1 MWNLATDFGAV
12 GSVLPCCQSM
22 LSRSSSVISHI
33 LLAEALLLL
42 DFSSSDL
49 FIFLLLTSSTAM
61 TSTSSSTSSF
71 TETETFQV
79 RLGSCLHAWLED
91 ALPTRVGYLRAG
103 LEVFFPDLR
112 RVKLEVEPAVLH
124 QSMKRVSRLCCSGVH
139 EVKRE
144 DWIVPRESCSSEL
157 LHLTDELQLGL
168 VKKVL
173 RKPAGDVVKAY
184 VKSRSWKKSRE

>member
-49 FIFLLLTSSTAM
+49 FILLLLTSSTAM

-91 ALPTRVGYLRAG
+91 ALPTGVGYLRARQ
-103 LEVFFPDLR
+103 EVGFPDLTWDQWN
-112 RVKLEVEPAVLH
+112 L
-124 QSMKRVSRLCCSGVH
+124 RLNLLYWTSLLAALTSDVH
-139 EVKRE
+139 FYLIWLTCTWK
-144 DWIVPRESCSSEL
+144 WI
-157 LHLTDELQLGL
+157 
-168 VKKVL
+168 
-173 RKPAGDVVKAY
+173 
-184 VKSRSWKKSRE
+184 